1 MPFPL
6 SSSPGFS
13 PTSHKQNW
21 NLVLPWALHYSWC
34 LPEPWDPPAPPNF
47 LLPWL
52 TLAHSSD
59 WAQPSEFSRT
69 SRLRVQ
75 SVPQRHSQ
83 YLLDL
88 VRDVESQAPPQ
99 THWVRSAFI
108 KDSRRIVCIVIFRST
123 ALGIL
128 VHSLHHPPTVGESGS
143 HALLEAFLRGPWY
156 LFISLCFLPWFWPL
170 WGPGWHLIHFW
181 WLTQWLV

>member
-1 MPFPL
+1 MVPTIFCIKTKCCYAFSLVLFSRFFSHFPQAELKPCTSL
-6 SSSPGFS
+6 SSPLF
-13 PTSHKQNW
+13 
-21 NLVLPWALHYSWC
+21 LVFTWAMR
-34 LPEPWDPPAPPNF
+34 PPAPPNF

-69 SRLRVQ
+69 SRLRVR
-75 SVPQRHSQ
+75 SVPQCHFQ

-108 KDSRRIVCIVIFRST
+108 KDSRRLVCIVIFRIT
-123 ALGIL
+123 ALGVL
-128 VHSLHHPPTVGESGS
+128 VHSLHHPQ
-143 HALLEAFLRGPWY
+143 L
-156 LFISLCFLPWFWPL
+156 
-170 WGPGWHLIHFW
+170 
-181 WLTQWLV
+181 